1 MSKFIFLSAF
11 ITMLILIGF
20 QSCNESNALNK
31 QGKELP
37 ETGCEN
43 IKTLPVLFHQNAA
56 EYRALCYQAFNSAR
70 IMLDQDLRR
79 AGLSKQQAIVVDV
92 DETVLDNSPYEASCI
107 QQGVHY
113 PALWNEW
120 VEKKSAGPVPGALDF
135 LLYAKEKGIEIF
147 YVTNRKEELR
157 QPTLENLKS
166 LGFPNASTG
175 FLLMRTEISSK
186 KARRSVVSENHR
198 IIMFIGDNLND
209 FSEVFEKKSVSER
222 FELTDQMKSDFGSR
236 FIVLPDMMYGEWEG
250 ALYDY
255 DYSKK
260 EAEKSDMRNKKLIGF

>member
-1 MSKFIFLSAF
+1 
-11 ITMLILIGF
+11 
-20 QSCNESNALNK
+20 
-31 QGKELP
+31 
-37 ETGCEN
+37 
-43 IKTLPVLFHQNAA
+43 
-56 EYRALCYQAFNSAR
+56 
-70 IMLDQDLRR
+70 MLDQDLRR

-157 QPTLENLKS
+157 QPTLENLKN
-166 LGFPNASTG
+166 LGFPNAKTEY
-175 FLLMRTEISSK
+175 LLMRVETSSK
-186 KARRSVVSENHR
+186 KERRAIVAEKHR

-209 FSEVFEKKSVSER
+209 FSEVFEKKAVSER
-222 FELTDQMKSDFGSR
+222 FDLTDEMKSDFGTR
-236 FIVLPDMMYGEWEG
+236 FIVLPNAMYGEWEG

-255 DYSKK
+255 DHLKTG
-260 EAEKSDMRNKKLIGF
+260 AEKLEIRYEKLISF